1 MIVSTGQTNRTRS
14 LQPRRRRTKEEWFW
28 SNDMSLFKCIFTKS
42 WLLGRFWNHWNAFQ
56 KIETENQDK
65 DGGIK
70 RDKVSHQLVSCYPPM
85 MSSSW
90 HHNEILCRKFMHP
103 PAGKGYFKPWTLTS
117 FREKKLK
124 YKSYWIQS
132 TKVVRLWDHLFVI
145 VN

>member
-14 LQPRRRRTKEEWFW
+14 LQPRRRRAKEEWFW
-28 SNDMSLFKCIFTKS
+28 IIMKCPYSKAFCHFTKS

-65 DGGIK
+65 DGGTK

-117 FREKKLK
+117 FREKN
-124 YKSYWIQS
+124 WNINHIEF
-132 TKVVRLWDHLFVI
+132 KVPKWWGCGTTFL
-145 VN
+145 